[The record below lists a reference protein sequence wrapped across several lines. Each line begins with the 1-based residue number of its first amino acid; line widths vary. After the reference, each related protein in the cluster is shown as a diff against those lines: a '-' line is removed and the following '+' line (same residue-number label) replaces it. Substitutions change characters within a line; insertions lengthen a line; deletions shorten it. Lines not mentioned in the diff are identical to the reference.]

1 MRNKLIWPLVAIV
14 CASIIGSGL
23 YYGLR
28 SDDQSGW
35 FKSSSVKGVSQQ
47 EDNSDSG
54 TKEITVYVTR
64 TGKCYH
70 RAGCR
75 YLSRSKIPMPLRKA
89 KQRYRPCSV
98 CNPPR

>member
-1 MRNKLIWPLVAIV
+1 MQNKLVWPIVAVV
-14 CASIIGSGL
+14 CASLIGAGL

-28 SDDQSGW
+28 SEDQSG
-35 FKSSSVKGVSQQ
+35 SSNTPSVRGTDQQ

-54 TKEITVYVTR
+54 TQEITVYVTR
-64 TGKCYH
+64 SGKCYH

-75 YLSRSKIPMPLRKA
+75 YLSKSKIPMPLSEA
-89 KQRYRPCSV
+89 KKRYRPCSV